1 MTREQLQ
8 LTTTI
13 MILSQNSQRPIPVS
27 DYVKNKLNLEQFVL
41 GQRYTEVSYQAPP
54 TIREKCQEQQIK
66 RHEKM
71 KQEMA
76 ATPALGQLWLPDDQD
91 IVDEQ
96 RVFIARD
103 MV

>member
-1 MTREQLQ
+1 
-8 LTTTI
+8 
-13 MILSQNSQRPIPVS
+13 
-27 DYVKNKLNLEQFVL
+27 
-41 GQRYTEVSYQAPP
+41 
-54 TIREKCQEQQIK
+54 
-66 RHEKM
+66 M